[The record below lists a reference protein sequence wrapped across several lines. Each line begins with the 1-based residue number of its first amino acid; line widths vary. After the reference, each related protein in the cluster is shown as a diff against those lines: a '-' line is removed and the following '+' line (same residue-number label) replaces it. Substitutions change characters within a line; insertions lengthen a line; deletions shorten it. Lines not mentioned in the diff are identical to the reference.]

1 MNSDFKELLQTLH
14 ECDVRYLVA
23 GGYAVIH
30 HSQPR
35 YTKDIDIWL
44 EPTPANA
51 HKLMRAFLIFG
62 IPMIGVTQEDFAT
75 PGTQLSLGVA
85 PCEIDFLTTI
95 PGLEFAS
102 AWENRV
108 TSQENDFP
116 IHYLGKADLIRAKQN
131 AGRPQDLAD
140 LDEIRRSDGP
150 RL

>member
-1 MNSDFKELLQTLH
+1 MNSDFKDLLRVLG

-44 EPTPANA
+44 EPEPTNA
-51 HKLMRAFLIFG
+51 RKLMRAFLIFG
-62 IPMIGVTQEDFAT
+62 IPMHGVTQSDFAT
-75 PGTQLSLGVA
+75 PGTQFNLGVA

-102 AWENRV
+102 AWENKV
-108 TSQENDFP
+108 TSSENDFP
-116 IHYLGKADLIRAKQN
+116 IHYLGKSDLILAKRT
-131 AGRPQDLAD
+131 AGRLQDLAD
-140 LDEIRRSDGP
+140 IEELNRADGI
-150 RL
+150 

>member
-1 MNSDFKELLQTLH
+1 MNSDFKDLLQSLH
-14 ECDVRYLVA
+14 ECEVRYLVA

-44 EPTPANA
+44 EPTGENA
-51 HKLMRAFLIFG
+51 RKLMWAFRIFG
-62 IPMIGVTQEDFAT
+62 IPMVGVTQDDFAT
-75 PGTQLSLGVA
+75 PGTQFNLGVA

-95 PGLEFAS
+95 PGLEFES

-108 TSQENDFP
+108 ISEENDFP
-116 IHYLGKADLIRAKQN
+116 IHYLGKSDLIRAKQA

-140 LDEIRRSDGP
+140 LDELRRAGNE
-150 RL
+150 

>member
-1 MNSDFKELLQTLH
+1 MNSDFKDLLRSLH
-14 ECDVRYLVA
+14 ECEVRYLVA

-44 EPTPANA
+44 EPEPENA
-51 HKLMRAFLIFG
+51 SRLMWAFRRFG
-62 IPMIGVTQEDFAT
+62 IPLIGVTQEDFAT
-75 PGTQLSLGVA
+75 PGTQFNLGVP

-95 PGLEFAS
+95 PGLEFKS
-102 AWENRV
+102 AWRNRV

-116 IHYLGKADLIRAKQN
+116 IQFLGKSDLILAEQT

-140 LDEIRRSDGP
+140 LDELRRAGD
-150 RL
+150 